1 MGIFLRLVP
10 KRALPLLGRVSSQ
23 AFRLLKEVASGGW
36 EMVTKL
42 IFGGI
47 LGYPV
52 AQTAKLRLRGE
63 IVFFRRLM
71 S

>member
-52 AQTAKLRLRGE
+52 AQTAKL
-63 IVFFRRLM
+63 
-71 S
+71 